1 MKDRIFLIYC
11 DAQSYLVLALSLAL
25 VLFIVYFST
34 PENKLT
40 ADINKVSHCH
50 SLYGSRTKGKH
61 SNIKNIHFTNTL
73 NAQKKAANTNPS
85 CNSLL

>member
-11 DAQSYLVLALSLAL
+11 DTQPYLVLALSLAL
-25 VLFIVYFST
+25 VLYFST

-40 ADINKVSHCH
+40 TDINKVIHCH
-50 SLYGSRTKGKH
+50 SLYGSRTKGKP

-85 CNSLL
+85 CDPLL